1 MKYCKNTSKHCCPL
15 TAFSKGWS
23 LTDWSLTKGCARCEH
38 GKLEGY
44 RGSLQ
49 QQRFFVCHK
58 ASLVYTSV
66 RTQRMNQSCTLAVH
80 GRILP
85 FVYYI
90 FNAHYLCCLVTLK
103 HSNAVFK
110 NTFIALP
117 CTLYSKRSTQG
128 SNAWQHRA
136 GHWWFLT
143 PRRTH
148 WPSEALSF
156 CYLLW
161 RNSSRVCSVLPELP
175 QNHSRACLMK
185 KAL

>member
-1 MKYCKNTSKHCCPL
+1 MWAWKTWRLQRESA
-15 TAFSKGWS
+15 TAEILCLPQGQSG
-23 LTDWSLTKGCARCEH
+23 LHLCEDT
-38 GKLEGY
+38 E
-44 RGSLQ
+44 
-49 QQRFFVCHK
+49 
-58 ASLVYTSV
+58 
-66 RTQRMNQSCTLAVH
+66 NESCSLAVH

-110 NTFIALP
+110 NTFFALP

-128 SNAWQHRA
+128 SSAWQHRA

-148 WPSEALSF
+148 WPSEALSC

-161 RNSSRVCSVLPELP
+161 KNSSRVCSVLSELP